1 MLLMTLGALAAVLAS
16 AFLLA
21 VVIPIVAESWA
32 TRPQTC
38 SGDAETPW
46 SQLGLTYEEA
56 AFPSA
61 DGLTL
66 RGWFI
71 PAQSAHAPAIV
82 YAHGAGRDLRSGL
95 SIVPALHRAG
105 YHALLFSYRDCG
117 HSDRHGR
124 GLTYGHGESED
135 VDSAVRFLLQVKGV
149 REIGVIGYSVGATSA
164 LWSATRNPQIGA
176 IVAVAPFKP
185 AEIWAANRPALL
197 PRSALAW
204 MQRVVEWRKG
214 ISLEAIDLTRLIP
227 RIAPRPIL
235 LIHGSHDERIPL
247 SQVQE
252 LFAAAGKPKALWV
265 IQGETHGS
273 IRSHGLEMYLTDVI
287 AFFDRAFVQAS
298 QGAGRAE
305 VAVDHRRDA
314 SV

>member
-1 MLLMTLGALAAVLAS
+1 MLLMALGALAAVLTS
-16 AFLLA
+16 GFVL
-21 VVIPIVAESWA
+21 VVVPIVVESWA
-32 TRPQTC
+32 TRTQTYPE
-38 SGDAETPW
+38 DAETPW
-46 SQLGLTYEEA
+46 SQLGLTYEEV
-56 AFPSA
+56 AFSAA

-71 PAQSAHAPAIV
+71 PAQSSQAPAIV

-117 HSDRHGR
+117 SSDRHGR

-135 VDSAVRFLLQVKGV
+135 LDSAVHFLRQVKDIQD
-149 REIGVIGYSVGATSA
+149 IGVIGYSVGATSA
-164 LWSATRNPQIGA
+164 LWSTARNPDIGA

-197 PRSALAW
+197 PYSALAW

-214 ISLEAIDLTRLIP
+214 ISLAAIDLTKLIP
-227 RIAPRPIL
+227 QISPRPVL

-265 IQGETHGS
+265 IHGETHGS
-273 IRSHGLEMYLTDVI
+273 IRSHGLEVRLTDVI
-287 AFFDRAFVQAS
+287 AFFERAFGQARTS
-298 QGAGRAE
+298 C
-305 VAVDHRRDA
+305 
-314 SV
+314 